1 MQHTSNSPDCGES
14 GSADESHSSD
24 ETLPVSLGSTDTGGY
39 TKLKNFDPARGRI
52 SLRIYSHQYDSIHYL
67 RERIH
72 IATLEKE
79 METLE
84 EERDK
89 FARQVEE
96 LEAELE
102 RLEDEID
109 TLEGIIEQKDEQ
121 LHQVIA
127 NYETVIDHKH
137 DQQMDGQA
145 IEEYESSSRSGI
157 DRVFDWIK

>member
-14 GSADESHSSD
+14 GSTNECHSSD
-24 ETLPVSLGSTDTGGY
+24 EQLPVSLDSTD
-39 TKLKNFDPARGRI
+39 
-52 SLRIYSHQYDSIHYL
+52 SVHYL

-79 METLE
+79 METVE
-84 EERDK
+84 EERDE

-96 LEAELE
+96 LEDELE
-102 RLEDEID
+102 QLEDEIA

-121 LHQVIA
+121 LQQVIA
-127 NYETVIDHKH
+127 NYEAVIDHKH
-137 DQQMDGQA
+137 DQQMDRQT
-145 IEEYESSSRSGI
+145 IEEFDPPSRSGI

>member
-24 ETLPVSLGSTDTGGY
+24 ETLPVSLGSTD
-39 TKLKNFDPARGRI
+39 
-52 SLRIYSHQYDSIHYL
+52 SVHYL

-84 EERDK
+84 EERDR
-89 FARQVEE
+89 FARQVDE

-121 LHQVIA
+121 LQQVIA

-137 DQQMDGQA
+137 DQQMDGRA
-145 IEEYESSSRSGI
+145 IEEFESPSRSGI
-157 DRVFDWIK
+157 DRVVDWIK